1 MIRHVAVF
9 RFKPEFTEAQRLAW
23 IDMVA
28 DLPNHIDQIRSMS
41 IGVDILQAASSYDVG
56 LVADFD
62 SLDDLATYSNHPKHQ
77 AVLDVSG
84 PVKEH
89 LATADFEI

>member
-9 RFKPEFTEAQRLAW
+9 RFKPEFTAEQRQEW
-23 IDMVA
+23 INMVS
-28 DLPNHIDQIRSMS
+28 DLPNHIEQIRSMS
-41 IGVDILQAASSYDVG
+41 IGKDLLHGVSSYDVG

-62 SLDDLATYSNHPKHQ
+62 TLEDLAIYSSHRMHQ
-77 AVLDVSG
+77 PVLDISG

-89 LATADFEI
+89 LAVVDFEI